1 MKTRA
6 LAATALLLSSTSVYA
21 AGLDR
26 SFQNVSSIFAP
37 DNTLSFT
44 FSHVSPSV
52 TGTDALGASYDVGES
67 YEQTVL
73 SFTKDFGENFTLGFI
88 TDQPFGAD
96 VFYNT
101 DPTASTLGG
110 TAADLSSEAYKL
122 VGKYQFSPRFSL
134 FGGIQAQTVRA
145 SVNLNGVA
153 YRNAIAAGGTARTF
167 NSSLPPGVPTLS
179 GAEIGSALSRAQAA
193 QAAGDLVALGTIVAS
208 IDNVYGAGTFSNLQ
222 AGFTGA
228 SNAFLGDNGYSY
240 SQDAQTEYG
249 WLIGAAYEI
258 PEIALRLALT
268 YHSSID
274 YTANTTEQILGN
286 PVPGV
291 VNFETPESVNIDFQT
306 GIAKDTL
313 LTASYRWTDFDA
325 VDLIPTGLQSD
336 LVNLDDGER
345 FTLGVGRRFTE
356 NFSGSLTFS
365 YEPEGDDDLVSPLGP
380 TDGLFGISIGG
391 RYTQDN
397 MTISGGINYS
407 WLGDARPE
415 VGGQP
420 VASFTDNSSVAV
432 GFKVDF
438 TF

>member
-1 MKTRA
+1 MKTRV

-26 SFQNVSSIFAP
+26 SFQNVSSIFAE

-44 FSHVSPSV
+44 FSHVSPDV
-52 TGTDALGASYDVGES
+52 TGTDALGSSYDVGES

-73 SFTKDFGENFTLGFI
+73 SFTKDITDKFTLGFI

-96 VFYNT
+96 VFYNA
-101 DPTASTLGG
+101 DPNTSTLGG
-110 TAADLSSEAYKL
+110 TGADLSSEAYKL
-122 VGKYQFSPRFSL
+122 VAKYQFTPRFSV
-134 FGGIQAQTVRA
+134 FGGVQAQTIRA
-145 SVNLNGVA
+145 SVNLNGQA
-153 YRNAIAAGGTARTF
+153 YRDAIPTAAVARAAGVDSSTLGAALQGDANAIGALGGLA
-167 NSSLPPGVPTLS
+167 VV
-179 GAEIGSALSRAQAA
+179 GALGAQVQAQQAA
-193 QAAGDLVALGTIVAS
+193 
-208 IDNVYGAGTFSNLQ
+208 
-222 AGFTGA
+222 FTA
-228 SNAFLGDNGYSY
+228 DNGYSY

-258 PEIALRLALT
+258 PDIALRLAVT
-268 YHSSID
+268 YHASID

-286 PVPGV
+286 TVPGTV
-291 VNFETPESVNIDFQT
+291 EFETPESLNIDFQT

-313 LTASYRWTDFDA
+313 LLASYRWTEFDA
-325 VDLIPTGLQSD
+325 VDLVPTALQSD
-336 LVNLDDGER
+336 LVNLDNGHR

-356 NFSGSLTFS
+356 SFSGSLTFS

-380 TDGLFGISIGG
+380 TDGLFGISLGG
-391 RYTQDN
+391 RYNKDN
-397 MTISGGINYS
+397 MVISGGINYS

-420 VASFTDNSSVAV
+420 VASFTDNSSLAV

>member
-6 LAATALLLSSTSVYA
+6 LAAAALLLSSTSVYA

-26 SFQNVSSIFAP
+26 SFQNVSSIFAE

-44 FSHVSPSV
+44 FSHVSPDV
-52 TGTDALGASYDVGES
+52 TGTDALGSSYDVGES

-73 SFTKDFGENFTLGFI
+73 SFTKDITDKFTLGFI

-96 VFYNT
+96 VFYNA
-101 DPTASTLGG
+101 DPNTSTLGG
-110 TAADLSSEAYKL
+110 TGADLSSEAYKL
-122 VGKYQFSPRFSL
+122 VAKYQFTPRFSL
-134 FGGIQAQTVRA
+134 FGGVQAQTVRA
-145 SVNLNGVA
+145 SVNLNGQA
-153 YRNAIAAGGTARTF
+153 YRGAIPVAAVARANGTSAT
-167 NSSLPPGVPTLS
+167 TL
-179 GAEIGSALSRAQAA
+179 GAALQGDPNAQAA
-193 QAAGDLVALGTIVAS
+193 LVGAGLNPLVLGGQVQAAQ
-208 IDNVYGAGTFSNLQ
+208 GAFDV
-222 AGFTGA
+222 
-228 SNAFLGDNGYSY
+228 DNGYSY

-249 WLIGAAYEI
+249 WLIGGAYEI
-258 PEIALRLALT
+258 PEIALRLAVT
-268 YHSSID
+268 YHAAID
-274 YTANTTEQILGN
+274 YTATTTEQILGN
-286 PVPGV
+286 TVFGTV
-291 VNFETPESVNIDFQT
+291 DFETPESVNIDFQT

-325 VDLIPTGLQSD
+325 VDLVPTALQSD

-356 NFSGSLTFS
+356 NFSGSLTLS

-397 MTISGGINYS
+397 MVISGGINYS

-415 VGGQP
+415 VAGRP
-420 VASFTDNSSVAV
+420 VASFTDNSSLAV
-432 GFKVDF
+432 GFKIDF